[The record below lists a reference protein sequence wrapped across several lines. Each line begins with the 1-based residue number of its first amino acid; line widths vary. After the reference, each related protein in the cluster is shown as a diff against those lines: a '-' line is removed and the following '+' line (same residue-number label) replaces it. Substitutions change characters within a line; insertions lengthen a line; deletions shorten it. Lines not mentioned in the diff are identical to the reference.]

1 MRNSKQLTTVQR
13 RKILERDGY
22 KCQQCGLKG
31 TLGKKPGTLQVHHV
45 IYQESGG
52 DNSPKNLTTLCYDCH
67 RDQHGKKGGL
77 RRIARRHL
85 SEPGG
90 VKLSN
95 CKVSITLY
103 LDADVLEYFKN
114 RAAQPHAAPY
124 QTQINHELRAL
135 MEGNARAAHQSLVDD
150 EQFIA
155 AVAERVKE
163 RTARRPGRIRRTASK
178 KSRERSL

>member
-1 MRNSKQLTTVQR
+1 MTKA
-13 RKILERDGY
+13 RDVRPA
-22 KCQQCGLKG
+22 GLK
-31 TLGKKPGTLQVHHV
+31 
-45 IYQESGG
+45 
-52 DNSPKNLTTLCYDCH
+52 
-67 RDQHGKKGGL
+67 
-77 RRIARRHL
+77 RIQRRHL
-85 SEPGG
+85 TKPGE
-90 VKLSN
+90 VKLSD
-95 CKVSITLY
+95 CKVRVTMY